1 MAKNIVL
8 TGFMGAGKSTV
19 GMKLAE
25 RLKMQFVDLDKEIEK
40 VTGMTISQIFK
51 RYGEI
56 RFRSEE
62 NLMVEKLAK
71 RDGLVIATGGGTILR
86 EENMQILRNNGII
99 ILLEASPEDIFA
111 RVSRKRGTR
120 PLLRKNLTI
129 ENIEAMLADRDP
141 FYQQADHRINTSGK
155 DLDTIVKE
163 IMTQCRK

>member
-1 MAKNIVL
+1 MGNIIL

-19 GMKLAE
+19 GMRLAE
-25 RLKMQFVDLDKEIEK
+25 RLKMEFVDLDREIEK
-40 VTGMTISQIFK
+40 VTGMSVSQIFK

-71 RDGLVIATGGGTILR
+71 RDGLVIATGGGTVLR
-86 EENMQILRNNGII
+86 EENMQILRKNGII

>member
-1 MAKNIVL
+1 MGNIIL
-8 TGFMGAGKSTV
+8 TGFMGSGKSTV
-19 GMKLAE
+19 GMRLAE
-25 RLKMQFVDLDKEIEK
+25 RLKMEFVDLDREIEK
-40 VTGMTISQIFK
+40 VTGMSVNQIFK

-71 RDGLVIATGGGTILR
+71 RDGLVIATGGGTVLR

-163 IMTQCRK
+163 IMNQCRK

>member
-1 MAKNIVL
+1 MGNIIL

-19 GMKLAE
+19 GMRLAE
-25 RLKMQFVDLDKEIEK
+25 RLKMEFVDLDREIEK
-40 VTGMTISQIFK
+40 VTGMSVSQIFK

>member
-1 MAKNIVL
+1 MGNIIL
-8 TGFMGAGKSTV
+8 TGFMGSGKSTV
-19 GMKLAE
+19 GMRLAE
-25 RLKMQFVDLDKEIEK
+25 RLKMEFVDLDREIEK
-40 VTGMTISQIFK
+40 VTGMSVNQIFK

-71 RDGLVIATGGGTILR
+71 RDGLVIATGGGTVLR
-86 EENMQILRNNGII
+86 EENMQILRKNGII
-99 ILLEASPEDIFA
+99 ILLEASPEEIFA

-163 IMTQCRK
+163 IMNQCRK

>member
-1 MAKNIVL
+1 MGNIIL

-19 GMKLAE
+19 GMRLAE
-25 RLKMQFVDLDKEIEK
+25 RVKMEFVDLDREIEK
-40 VTGMTISQIFK
+40 VTGMSVNQIFK

-71 RDGLVIATGGGTILR
+71 RNGLVIATGGGTVLR

-163 IMTQCRK
+163 IMNQCRK

>member
-1 MAKNIVL
+1 
-8 TGFMGAGKSTV
+8 MGAGKSTV
-19 GMKLAE
+19 GMRLAE
-25 RLKMQFVDLDKEIEK
+25 RLKMEFVDLDREIEK
-40 VTGMTISQIFK
+40 VTGMSVNQIFK

-71 RDGLVIATGGGTILR
+71 RNGLVIATGGGTVLR

-163 IMTQCRK
+163 IMNQCRK

>member
-1 MAKNIVL
+1 
-8 TGFMGAGKSTV
+8 MGSGKSTV
-19 GMKLAE
+19 GMRLAE
-25 RLKMQFVDLDKEIEK
+25 RLKMEFVDLDREIEK
-40 VTGMTISQIFK
+40 VTGMSVNQIFK

-71 RDGLVIATGGGTILR
+71 RNGLVIATGGGTVLR

-163 IMTQCRK
+163 IMNQCRK

>member
-1 MAKNIVL
+1 MGNIIL

-19 GMKLAE
+19 GMRLAE
-25 RLKMQFVDLDKEIEK
+25 RLKMEFVDLDREIEK
-40 VTGMTISQIFK
+40 VTGMSVNQIFK

-71 RDGLVIATGGGTILR
+71 RNGLVIATGGGTVLR

-163 IMTQCRK
+163 IMNQCRK

>member
-1 MAKNIVL
+1 MGNIIL
-8 TGFMGAGKSTV
+8 TGFMGSGKSTV
-19 GMKLAE
+19 GMRLAE
-25 RLKMQFVDLDKEIEK
+25 RLKMEFVDLDREIEK
-40 VTGMTISQIFK
+40 VTGMSVSQIFK

-71 RDGLVIATGGGTILR
+71 RNGLVIATGGGTVLR
-86 EENMQILRNNGII
+86 EENMQILRKNGII
-99 ILLEASPEDIFA
+99 ILLEASPEEIFA

>member
-1 MAKNIVL
+1 MGNIIL

-19 GMKLAE
+19 GMRLAE
-25 RLKMQFVDLDKEIEK
+25 RLKMEFVDLDREIEK
-40 VTGMTISQIFK
+40 VTGMSVNQIFK

-71 RDGLVIATGGGTILR
+71 RDGLVIATGGGTVLR
-86 EENMQILRNNGII
+86 EENMQILRKNGII
-99 ILLEASPEDIFA
+99 ILLEASPEEIFA

-163 IMTQCRK
+163 IMNQCRK

>member
-1 MAKNIVL
+1 MGNIIL

-19 GMKLAE
+19 GMRLAE
-25 RLKMQFVDLDKEIEK
+25 RLKMEFVDLDREIEK
-40 VTGMTISQIFK
+40 VTGMSVNQIFK

-163 IMTQCRK
+163 IMNQCRK

>member
-1 MAKNIVL
+1 MGNIIL
-8 TGFMGAGKSTV
+8 TGFMGSGKSTV
-19 GMKLAE
+19 GMRLAE
-25 RLKMQFVDLDKEIEK
+25 RLKMEFVDLDREIEK
-40 VTGMTISQIFK
+40 VTGMSVNQIFK

-71 RDGLVIATGGGTILR
+71 RNGLVIATGGGTVLR

-163 IMTQCRK
+163 IMNQCRK

>member
-1 MAKNIVL
+1 MGNIIL

-19 GMKLAE
+19 GMRLAE
-25 RLKMQFVDLDKEIEK
+25 RLKMEFVDLDREIEK
-40 VTGMTISQIFK
+40 VTGMSVNQIFK

-71 RDGLVIATGGGTILR
+71 RNGLVIATGGGTVLR
-86 EENMQILRNNGII
+86 EENMQILRKNGII
-99 ILLEASPEDIFA
+99 ILLEASPEEIFA

-163 IMTQCRK
+163 IMNQCRK

>member
-1 MAKNIVL
+1 MGNIIL
-8 TGFMGAGKSTV
+8 TGFMGSGKSTV
-19 GMKLAE
+19 GMRLAE
-25 RLKMQFVDLDKEIEK
+25 RLKMEFVDLDREIEK
-40 VTGMTISQIFK
+40 VTGMSVNQIFK

-71 RDGLVIATGGGTILR
+71 RNGLVIATGGGTVLR

-163 IMTQCRK
+163 IMNQYRK